1 MRRLFEMS
9 KLNGRHYLTINLPA
23 ALYQPRNHFD
33 QLFFFGNP
41 FVKSTQKEKPPLL
54 MRWWM
59 SREQVLKMKLNE
71 DPDL

>member
-1 MRRLFEMS
+1 MS
-9 KLNGRHYLTINLPA
+9 KLNGRRNLTINLPA
-23 ALYQPRNHFD
+23 ALYQLRNYFA

-41 FVKSTQKEKPPLL
+41 FVKSTQKEKPL
-54 MRWWM
+54 RWWM